1 MNPSESIRKF
11 YKLIANERQS
21 KSRKR
26 SRRENDLEA
35 ENDRKGVSDRV
46 VGNDLEVEKVL
57 KVEIGHAVVN
67 DQAIAENDPIP
78 EIVQFHESVYL
89 YQEYDDHN
97 EGHVTGRGQLID
109 HEIGHVIDQTII
121 LFMIGKKR
129 RIENEANHV
138 IKSLIGNGHGEFFL
152 SGEFF

>member
-46 VGNDLEVEKVL
+46 VGNYLEVEKVL

-67 DQAIAENDPIP
+67 DQTIAENDLIP
-78 EIVQFHESVYL
+78 EIVQFTSQFIY
-89 YQEYDDHN
+89 
-97 EGHVTGRGQLID
+97 TKST
-109 HEIGHVIDQTII
+109 TIT
-121 LFMIGKKR
+121 R
-129 RIENEANHV
+129 SR
-138 IKSLIGNGHGEFFL
+138 
-152 SGEFF
+152 